1 MAEYSIDK
9 RTTMLMLVVIA
20 FVSLIDGLDGG
31 IVNVA
36 LPTLAKDFSTDTSTI
51 SWVTAIY
58 FIMMAGLMIPF
69 ARIAKNGHIRKV
81 LFVGLAIFTVSSL
94 LCGISMNFPMLL
106 ICRAIQGMGA
116 AMMGAAVPMLCVK
129 FLPSCNLGLGLGV
142 LTMGSAL
149 GFALGPALGGIIT
162 EIISWHWIFLINVPL
177 GIIILPL
184 VLKTLPKDPK
194 SSKNLK
200 DISGALLLFS
210 TVLFGAISLERA
222 SHGSDSMLAM
232 ISAILFLTCLV
243 LFILVELKKDDPMLN
258 VRVFTHHKFNLVFLA
273 FLLVCLAYMGMA
285 YLMPFYMSNTLG
297 FSSSESGLYLLL
309 APVVTLILSVPI
321 SRWSDRTGR
330 RWFSVASCFV
340 LLIAFVLMAM
350 FSREKMLLPL
360 IISLLFMGLM
370 WALCGGPM
378 GSRIIEEVSDE
389 SREMGSTLMNESV
402 YLGGTIG
409 TTLFAM
415 LFAIGSG
422 AGSIDFSDL
431 PTDIFMDGF
440 VFSMIAGAVITF
452 IALVASLVV
461 RDKKAL

>member
-1 MAEYSIDK
+1 MAEYSIEK

-31 IVNVA
+31 IINVA

-69 ARIAKNGHIRKV
+69 ARIAKNGHIKKV
-81 LFVGLAIFTVSSL
+81 LFVGLAIFTASSL
-94 LCGISMNFPMLL
+94 LCGLSMNFPMLL
-106 ICRAIQGMGA
+106 ICRTIQGLGA
-116 AMMGAAVPMLCVK
+116 AMMGAAIPMLCVK
-129 FLPSCNLGLGLGV
+129 FLPACNLGLGLGV

-162 EIISWHWIFLINVPL
+162 EMISWHWIFLINVPL
-177 GIIILPL
+177 GIAILPL
-184 VLKTLPKDPK
+184 IIKTLPKDTK
-194 SSKNLK
+194 SSEKLK

-222 SHGSDSMLAM
+222 SHGNDSILAI
-232 ISAILFLTCLV
+232 ISATLFVICLT

-273 FLLVCLAYMGMA
+273 FLLVGLAYMGLA

-297 FSSSESGLYLLL
+297 FSSSESGMYLLI
-309 APVVTLILSVPI
+309 APLVTLTLSVPI

-340 LLIAFVLMAM
+340 LLLAFILMAM
-350 FSREKMLLPL
+350 FSKEKMLLPL
-360 IISLLFMGLM
+360 IVSLFFMGLM

-389 SREMGSTLMNESV
+389 SREMGSTLMNESI

-409 TTLFAM
+409 TALFAM
-415 LFAIGSG
+415 LFTIGSG
-422 AGSIDFSDL
+422 AGNINFSDL
-431 PTDIFMDGF
+431 PSDIFMDGF
-440 VFSMIAGAVITF
+440 VFSMTAGAVITF
-452 IALVASLVV
+452 IALIASFVV
-461 RDKKAL
+461 KDKIKS